1 VAAAVLAEVKE
12 QRMTD
17 TITASDR
24 SFASRLLQ
32 ATRPFSFP
40 ASIVPGVVGAALAA
54 GSSGVRWGLFPIVL
68 AGSVIMH
75 IGTNLVSEVF
85 DFRKGVDRPD
95 TYGGS
100 RVLVEHLLSPRQVL
114 AAGLLALAIGL
125 TAGVVLAVLCGWP
138 VLWLGLAGLAGGWFY
153 SGGPFGLKYWA
164 LGDALVFVMMGPLM
178 VLGTEFVLTGH
189 FTVRALIASL
199 PVGCLVAAIL
209 SGNNLRDIRHD
220 RQARSRTLENVLGLG
235 GAKAIYCGLVI
246 AAHAIVVAMVAVRAA
261 SPWTL
266 LVFLAAV
273 PAWRNMRAV
282 LKADLDRV
290 AEIAAIDARTAQ
302 HHMMFGVLLAA
313 GLVVGK
319 VL

>member
-1 VAAAVLAEVKE
+1 
-12 QRMTD
+12 MTD
-17 TITASDR
+17 TIAASGR
-24 SFASRLLQ
+24 SFASRLFQ

-40 ASIVPGVVGAALAA
+40 ASIVPVLVGAALAA
-54 GSSGVRWGLFPIVL
+54 GYGGARWGLLPVVL

-75 IGTNLVSEVF
+75 VGANLVSEFF
-85 DFRKGVDRPD
+85 DLRNGVDRPE

-114 AAGLLALAIGL
+114 VAGLLALGMGL
-125 TAGVVLAVLCGWP
+125 AAGVVLAILCGWP
-138 VLWLGLAGLAGGWFY
+138 ILWLGLAGIVGGYFY

-164 LGDALVFVMMGPLM
+164 LGDVLVFVMMGPLM

-189 FTVRALIASL
+189 FTARALIVSM

-209 SGNNLRDIRHD
+209 SGNNLRDIRFD
-220 RQARSRTLENVLGLG
+220 RQARSRTLENVLGLR
-235 GAKAIYCGLVI
+235 GAKALYCGLVLG
-246 AAHAIVVAMVAVRAA
+246 AHAAVLAMVAARVA

-266 LVFLAAV
+266 LVFLAAI
-273 PAWRNMRAV
+273 PAARNMRAV

-290 AEIAAIDARTAQ
+290 AEIAAIDAHTAQ

-313 GLVVGK
+313 GLLLGS